1 EVDEAAFA
9 LAHASPAVRR
19 MAREL
24 GVDLGQVRG
33 TGRKGRI
40 LREDV
45 QNQVEETLSRVQA
58 GGGLGLDL
66 PAWPEVDFARFG
78 AVETVALSRIQ
89 KISGPYLARNW
100 VMIPH
105 VTQHDEADITELE
118 AFRKSQADAARKE
131 DVRLTLLAF
140 VMKACV
146 AALKQFPHFNASLT
160 RDGQSLVV
168 KKYFHIGVAVDTP
181 EGLVVQGI
189 RDADAKGVMAIAREL
204 AEVSARARAKKLGPG
219 EMQGGTFSISSLG
232 GIGGTAFTPIINAPE
247 IAILGVSR
255 AVLKP
260 VYRDGGLEPRLML
273 PLSLSYDH
281 RAIDG
286 AEAARFITFLS
297 TVLADIR
304 RLVL

>member
-1 EVDEAAFA
+1 VSQGSLVLTLEPAEQAPEPAAEARVSAEAEKAAAPQPAASAAPAAKPEAPREAPAAERAPEAEPREAPPAPPSTQPPAATLPEVDEAAFA

-45 QNQVEETLSRVQA
+45 QNHVKETLSRVQA

-66 PAWPEVDFARFG
+66 PAWPEVDFERFG

-118 AFRKSQADAARKE
+118 AFRKSQADAA
-131 DVRLTLLAF
+131 
-140 VMKACV
+140 
-146 AALKQFPHFNASLT
+146 
-160 RDGQSLVV
+160 
-168 KKYFHIGVAVDTP
+168 
-181 EGLVVQGI
+181 
-189 RDADAKGVMAIAREL
+189 
-204 AEVSARARAKKLGPG
+204 
-219 EMQGGTFSISSLG
+219 
-232 GIGGTAFTPIINAPE
+232 
-247 IAILGVSR
+247 
-255 AVLKP
+255 
-260 VYRDGGLEPRLML
+260 
-273 PLSLSYDH
+273 
-281 RAIDG
+281 
-286 AEAARFITFLS
+286 
-297 TVLADIR
+297 
-304 RLVL
+304 